1 MVLLFVCVFLR
12 EWRRLQLTG
21 FAYDVLYLSQ
31 VHFQSADS
39 SGNLIPLLP
48 CYSLVS
54 SLVTSGSGPHEEEG
68 SLERCW
74 WYSGKAGWCWVWGAP
89 SFNHCQTMLTWLELS
104 KAQSSS
110 DQGPIDKDI
119 AASSSSLPHQS
130 PWVTAEEWESPR
142 KNSQL
147 FSFHALKDIFKEGV
161 AWSGTK
167 QHYFY

>member
-1 MVLLFVCVFLR
+1 MFFYVSGDVFS
-12 EWRRLQLTG
+12 
-21 FAYDVLYLSQ
+21 SQ
-31 VHFQSADS
+31 ALHMMCCTFHKYTFKVQIS

-89 SFNHCQTMLTWLELS
+89 SFNQCQTMLTWLELS